1 MKRIFTLFMLL
12 ALMLVGVAHGTD
24 LTKLKVG
31 YLPTD
36 RKSVV

>member
-1 MKRIFTLFMLL
+1 MKQRLP
-12 ALMLVGVAHGTD
+12 TD
-24 LTKLKVG
+24 LARALFRFFQE